1 MTIVEKIGIT
11 VFALI
16 VYGLSRWMVA
26 AAIETS
32 EQIQK
37 KREELKLNIGCLPF
51 SPIAIVA
58 LVMKYLM
65 PILLALALFQV
76 WTNRIVEF

>member
-26 AAIETS
+26 VAIETS